1 MQRKGAL
8 PAGMIVTIVRKPA
21 IDPSRSRT
29 SAPKGVLA
37 MKLAKATGTIQNETE
52 RVRVVEWRFPPGSE
66 TGHHVHEY
74 DYVVVPIVPG
84 TLEMVADDGTIAK
97 SELKLGVSYVR
108 HKGVSHNVVNRGDSE
123 VAFVEVE
130 LKA

>member
-1 MQRKGAL
+1 M
-8 PAGMIVTIVRKPA
+8 
-21 IDPSRSRT
+21 D
-29 SAPKGVLA
+29 LA
-37 MKLAKATGTIQNETE
+37 MATGTVQNENE
-52 RVRVVEWRFPPGSE
+52 RVRVMEWRFPPGSE

-84 TLEMVADDGTIAK
+84 TLEMVSDDGSVTR

-108 HKGVSHNVVNRGDSE
+108 PKGVSHNVINRGESE

-130 LKA
+130 LKG